1 MRRRRLA
8 KEALLLLHL
17 LLRLLPKRRLLRAV
31 GGLSKGIVCGRGRC
45 GTKQVLILTPGDSPR
60 GRRGLRQLLLLRRR
74 RLLEGIVATDTRQT
88 CAAATPKEP
97 PAK

>member
-8 KEALLLLHL
+8 KQALLLLHL

-31 GGLSKGIVCGRGRC
+31 GGLSKGVVCGRGRC

-60 GRRGLRQLLLLRRR
+60 GRRGLRQLLLLLR